1 MTGAI
6 RVSRERGVYGERDA
20 VSYQDII
27 FEKSGQIGIITLNR
41 PDRLNAF
48 TWTMGNEMREALA
61 AVDEDPELR
70 VTIIT
75 GAGRGFCAGADLG
88 GGERTFESRNPRET
102 VAAERGER
110 PASTVEFYFSL
121 KKPVIVAYNG
131 PAVGVGV
138 TMTLPFD
145 IRIAAESARLGIVFN
160 RRGIIPEVACPWIL
174 PRIVGISRA
183 AELMYTGRILNAR
196 EALEFGLVSRVVPD
210 EDLMPTAR
218 ALAEEIAVNCAPV
231 SVALTK
237 QMLFRFLGEP
247 DVAAAERVNQRYF
260 QWVGQQPDAREGVMS
275 FLEKRKPAWSMKVPG
290 DMPDF

>member
-1 MTGAI
+1 M
-6 RVSRERGVYGERDA
+6 
-20 VSYQDII
+20 SYEDIL
-27 FEKSGQIGIITLNR
+27 FEKSGQIAIITLNR
-41 PDRLNAF
+41 PERLNAY
-48 TWTMGNEMREALA
+48 TWTMGNEMRDALVE
-61 AVDEDPELR
+61 VDRDPELR

-88 GGERTFESRNPRET
+88 GGKRTFESRNPRQ
-102 VAAERGER
+102 VAAAERGER
-110 PASTVEFYFSL
+110 PGSTVEFFFSL

-131 PAVGVGV
+131 PAVGVGI

-160 RRGIIPEVACPWIL
+160 RRGIIPEVASPWIL

-183 AELMYTGRILNAR
+183 AELMYTGRILNAQ

-210 EDLMPTAR
+210 EELMPTAH

-237 QMLFRFLGEP
+237 QMLFQFLGVS
-247 DVAAAERVNQRYF
+247 DVAEAERINHRYF
-260 QWVGQQPDAREGVMS
+260 GWIGQQPDAREGVVS
-275 FLEKRKPAWSMKVPG
+275 FIEKRKPAWSMKVPG